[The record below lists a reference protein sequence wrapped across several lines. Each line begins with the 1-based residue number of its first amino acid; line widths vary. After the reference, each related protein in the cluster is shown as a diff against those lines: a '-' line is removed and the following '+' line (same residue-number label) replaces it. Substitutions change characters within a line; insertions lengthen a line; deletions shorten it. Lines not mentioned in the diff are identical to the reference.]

1 MINTL
6 DTDKCRAKERPRW
19 KGAVPAER
27 ASLCVSFRT
36 MVPPPLCWEQPV
48 FLSRKLFLQ
57 RKKRRRQ
64 SGELPPKHR
73 NRSSSFSA
81 IIKRSLLLYR
91 VSYTNII
98 ETLSTRKPPFEIQ
111 RKSIIQVIRII
122 NHLKHPTAP
131 NLFPF
136 LSPLHPP
143 LFSSN
148 VRIVR
153 KSALLISGARPR
165 QSVPATNSR

>member
-91 VSYTNII
+91 VSYIYEHHRNAFNP
-98 ETLSTRKPPFEIQ
+98 RNPPFDVQ

-148 VRIVR
+148 VR
-153 KSALLISGARPR
+153 KSALLISGARRR